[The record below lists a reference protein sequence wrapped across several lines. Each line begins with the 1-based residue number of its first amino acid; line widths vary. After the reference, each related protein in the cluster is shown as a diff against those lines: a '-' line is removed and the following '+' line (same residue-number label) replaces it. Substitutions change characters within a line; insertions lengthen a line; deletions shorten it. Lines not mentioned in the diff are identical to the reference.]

1 MLIVSAITGKAVTYS
16 YSDTDLFAHLISRTN
31 PKYSGTF
38 DITSDGYDKDTQTIL
53 NAKVGFAL
61 SDDQLLDTDEW
72 VTFELNGEDFLSPI
86 EVDLTLVG
94 GQVIGQALVTL
105 DQTGTLSYSILWD
118 RYRNTRYS
126 DFWAL
131 GAKLVAEA
139 GPRAVPDGGA
149 TLMLLGGALAGI
161 EVLRRRA
168 AKKLKRQPA
177 N

>member
-16 YSDTDLFAHLISRTN
+16 YSDTDLFAQLISRTN
-31 PKYSGTF
+31 PKYTGTF
-38 DITSDGYDKDTQTIL
+38 DITSDGYDPDTQTIL
-53 NAKVGFAL
+53 NGKVGFAL
-61 SDDQLLDTDEW
+61 SDDQLLDADEW

-105 DQTGTLSYSILWD
+105 DQTGMLSYSVLWD
-118 RYRNTRYS
+118 RYRNSRYS

-168 AKKLKRQPA
+168 AKKLNKQPA